1 MKKYGRW
8 IAFGVVA
15 VGLIALLILVGANKK
30 LRQKVEALLLER
42 LIKNKVQDLKEKA
55 AVAKSKAEAGKISAE
70 EAEHVANEAEKAISE
85 QKENLQ
91 KKLETKGMSAD
102 EIADRFNNL
111 RI

>member
-1 MKKYGRW
+1 VKKYARW
-8 IAFGVVA
+8 IGFGVVA
-15 VGLIALLILVGANKK
+15 VGLITLFVLVGLNDK
-30 LRQKVEALLLER
+30 LRKRIEALLLER
-42 LIKNKVQDLKEKA
+42 LVKNKVQDLKEQA

-70 EAEHVANEAEKAISE
+70 EAEQVAKNTEEAISK